1 MSECVCI
8 FVRFGC
14 PVDRYARGYACTGTC
29 VCVLWV
35 IRRVFGDGVCIY
47 MFALRFR

>member
-14 PVDRYARGYACTGTC
+14 PVDTHVHMC
-29 VCVLWV
+29 VWVRVFGLCV
-35 IRRVFGDGVCIY
+35 IRRVLGDGVCIY
-47 MFALRFR
+47 MFALRAR